1 MENNFNLIVHGVT
14 NMPNLKASEKLVMI
28 HLYTLKSLG
37 LNASHVETSSEMLS
51 YTRCGYSK
59 ILNRLI
65 GMGYVNK
72 AKRGYYSLSETNIF

>member
-1 MENNFNLIVHGVT
+1 MEQNFNLVIHGVT

-37 LNASHVETSSEMLS
+37 VNASHVETSSDMLS

-59 ILNRLI
+59 ILKRLI
-65 GMGYVNK
+65 GMGYVK
-72 AKRGYYSLSETNIF
+72 QQKRGYYCLTETNIF